1 VTGQGV
7 VATVGGKRVAV
18 GTRALLSSEGVAG
31 LDGQPMEELER
42 SGKTAML
49 AAVGNEAIGVLA
61 VADTVKPESAGVVSK
76 LQALGLEVVMVTG
89 DNRRTAEAIAA
100 QVGIERVLAEVL
112 PAGKVDAVRALQREG
127 RLVAM
132 VGDGINDAPA
142 LAQADL
148 GVAIGTGTDVAMAAS
163 DITLMGGNLNGV
175 VEAIELSRK
184 TVRTIRWNL
193 FGAFAYNTLGIPL
206 AALGLLNPIIAAGAM
221 AASSVF
227 VVTNSLRLRKA

>member
-7 VATVGGKRVAV
+7 VATVDGKRVAV
-18 GTRALLSSEGVAG
+18 GKPGFLASEGVVGIAAER
-31 LDGQPMEELER
+31 LEELER

-49 AAVGNEAIGVLA
+49 AAVDKEAIGVLA
-61 VADTVKPESAGVVSK
+61 VADTVKAESAGVVSK
-76 LQALGLEVVMVTG
+76 LKARGLEVVMVTG

-148 GVAIGTGTDVAMAAS
+148 GVAIGTGTDVAMAA
-163 DITLMGGNLNGV
+163 
-175 VEAIELSRK
+175 
-184 TVRTIRWNL
+184 
-193 FGAFAYNTLGIPL
+193 
-206 AALGLLNPIIAAGAM
+206 
-221 AASSVF
+221 
-227 VVTNSLRLRKA
+227 